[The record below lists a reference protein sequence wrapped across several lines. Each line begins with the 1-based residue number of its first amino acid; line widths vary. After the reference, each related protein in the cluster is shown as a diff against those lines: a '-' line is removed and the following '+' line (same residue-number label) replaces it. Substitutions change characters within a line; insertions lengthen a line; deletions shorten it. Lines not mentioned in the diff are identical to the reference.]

1 MKFTIPKDET
11 TLGKLKAYLD
21 PDGDLV
27 LKDWTGATLC
37 ITREGT
43 LYWKHD
49 FEPDSEGVQA
59 RFYHGDQL
67 TITF

>member
-11 TLGKLKAYLD
+11 TFGELKAYLD

-27 LKDWTGATLC
+27 LQYAGDTLC

-43 LYWKHD
+43 LCWNYD

>member
-1 MKFTIPKDET
+1 MKFTIPEDET
-11 TLGKLKAYLD
+11 TLGELKAYLD

-27 LKDWTGATLC
+27 LKDWTGDTLC

-43 LYWKHD
+43 LCWNHD
-49 FEPDSEGVQA
+49 FEPDREGVQA
-59 RFYHGDQL
+59 RFYRGDHL